1 MLNRYKDDITESQQR
16 VEAWWQHEIIDRAVI
31 QVTAPR
37 TRVPEA
43 DDPAGDAL
51 DLAEL
56 EKNFTDPARVI
67 PRLKYKLA
75 NTYFGGEA
83 FPVMFPV
90 SINMVAILGNY
101 LGCPMKFVSDTT
113 TWSDPIVDDWEQRP
127 AYTCDFTNHWWQ
139 VTERLLTEA
148 VEQANGYYYVGV
160 PDLNGPTEI
169 LSQLRDPQRLAID
182 FIDRPHCLKPAI
194 AEINQAWFEYWQ
206 ACTKITQRTG
216 GYFYWMGI
224 WSERPSIDLQS
235 DFSCMISKKMFDAYF
250 LPFLEEQ
257 TLMVDRTIYH
267 LDGPGAIR
275 HLDSLLALEHLDG
288 IQWIPGAGAKPAVE
302 WMPLLQ
308 KIQYAGKLVVV
319 YCEPDHVPR
328 FLQELQ
334 PEGLMMITSCHNEEE
349 ARQLVQNVQKWT

>member
-1 MLNRYKDDITESQQR
+1 MLIYKDDIEESKRR

-37 TRVPEA
+37 KIEQEIGDWWEYRVPEA
-43 DDPAGDAL
+43 GDTANDVL
-51 DLAEL
+51 DLAEI

-67 PRLKYKLA
+67 PHLKHKLA

-90 SINMVAILGNY
+90 SIGMVAILGNY
-101 LGCPMKFVSDTT
+101 LGCPMRFVSDTT
-113 TWSDPIVDDWEQRP
+113 TWSDPILDDWEQRP
-127 AYTCDFTNHWWQ
+127 AYACDFTNHWWQ

-148 VEQANGYYYVGV
+148 LDQADGYYVGV

-182 FIDRPHCLKPAI
+182 FIDRPQHLKPAI
-194 AEINQAWFEYWQ
+194 AEINQAWFKYWQ

-235 DFSCMISKKMFDAYF
+235 DFSCMISKTMFNTYF

-257 TLMVDRTIYH
+257 TRMADR
-267 LDGPGAIR
+267 
-275 HLDSLLALEHLDG
+275 
-288 IQWIPGAGAKPAVE
+288 
-302 WMPLLQ
+302 
-308 KIQYAGKLVVV
+308 
-319 YCEPDHVPR
+319 
-328 FLQELQ
+328 
-334 PEGLMMITSCHNEEE
+334 
-349 ARQLVQNVQKWT
+349 